1 MRLSTVV
8 RDLRL
13 GISNALLAGLHP
25 DQVPVPPFRFVER
38 VGGGDYRDVG
48 EALSRNL
55 LEQGGLRPTDRLLDI
70 GCGVGRLAAPLTRY
84 LRGEGL
90 YEGFDIDPELVA
102 WCERNITRRH
112 PRFRFR
118 AVDVHSK
125 YYRPSGSVSGSAF
138 TFPYEDGSFDLVSA
152 TSLFTHL
159 LTRDAENYLRESARV
174 LAPGGTLFATFFLLD
189 DESLALQKSKQG
201 DRVFRTEPVDAAQG
215 QEHHIMRADQ
225 PEAAVA
231 YTTGWLRQAL
241 ARAGF
246 GGSVEVHGG
255 SWCGRT
261 TFVTYQD
268 LVIAKKT
275 GPRPGH

>member
-1 MRLSTVV
+1 VRLSTVV

-38 VGGGDYRDVG
+38 VGGGDYRGVG
-48 EALSRNL
+48 EALGRNL
-55 LEQGGLRPTDRLLDI
+55 LEQGGLRPSDRVLDI

-84 LRGEGL
+84 LRGEGR
-90 YEGFDIDPELVA
+90 YEGFDIDPELVS
-102 WCERNITRRH
+102 WCQRNITRRH
-112 PRFRFR
+112 PNFRFR
-118 AVDVHSK
+118 AVDVHSD

-189 DESLALQKSKQG
+189 EESLALQKAKRG
-201 DRVFRTEPVDAAQG
+201 DRVFRTEPVDAAGG
-215 QEHHIMRADQ
+215 QVHHIMRADQ

-231 YTTGWLRQAL
+231 YTTDWLRQAL

-246 GGSVEVHGG
+246 GGSIEVHGG
-255 SWCGRT
+255 SWCGRPK
-261 TFVTYQD
+261 FVTYQD
-268 LVIAKKT
+268 LVIARKP
-275 GPRPGH
+275 GARPGH